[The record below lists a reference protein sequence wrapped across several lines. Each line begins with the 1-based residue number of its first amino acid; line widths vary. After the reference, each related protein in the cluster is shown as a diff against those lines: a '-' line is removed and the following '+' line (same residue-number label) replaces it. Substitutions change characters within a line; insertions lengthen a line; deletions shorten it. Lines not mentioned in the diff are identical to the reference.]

1 MSSISLEADQAIHE
15 SDPAVSFLRSA
26 YPSQLFSPPSIP
38 PEDLQDRAFVT
49 LTYAQSFDAKI
60 AGKEGK
66 QLILSGKESMQLTH
80 RMRELHD
87 SILVG
92 SGTLLNDDPQLNARI
107 PSLLPVSSQPTP
119 IILDRM
125 LRTPLDCKL
134 LKNAQAGIGKAPV
147 IVARTSQHPQAW
159 FDVDQQQRA
168 LEAAGATVIR
178 VDIKKGELP
187 TFTAQTAV
195 LSLSSSAA
203 NLGGAGFTLASLVNS
218 KALRPHLGRS
228 LMIEGGASVISS
240 FLAAPEVDMIITT
253 VAPTFV
259 GSDGVDLLKPGTRVP
274 QTEHVKTQIFGR
286 DTVFACKPMRK
297 E

>member
-1 MSSISLEADQAIHE
+1 
-15 SDPAVSFLRSA
+15 
-26 YPSQLFSPPSIP
+26 
-38 PEDLQDRAFVT
+38 
-49 LTYAQSFDAKI
+49 
-60 AGKEGK
+60 
-66 QLILSGKESMQLTH
+66 
-80 RMRELHD
+80 
-87 SILVG
+87 
-92 SGTLLNDDPQLNARI
+92 
-107 PSLLPVSSQPTP
+107 
-119 IILDRM
+119 M

-159 FDVDQQQRA
+159 QGIDQQQRA

-218 KALRPHLGRS
+218 KALRAHLGRS

-259 GSDGVDLLKPGTRVP
+259 GEDGVDLLKPGVSSAFHLP
-274 QTEHVKTQIFGR
+274 SPE
-286 DTVFACKPMRK
+286 MS
-297 E
+297 